1 MPAKKKDP
9 AQEPEKEPVKK
20 VSKPRKAKAVAE
32 SATEIPQ
39 PEIVDQETKKARD
52 NKFRNFLSVYC
63 DDEKTIEAIASQP
76 APDPETFSAF
86 AQNQSNHVL
95 FLMMMK
101 TIRDSILSET
111 GIAPEQQGSEEKILA
126 KLERPEKYQL
136 YKQLLL
142 LADNPQK
149 LSDSDFFDSLFVA
162 FVKSISPDLDENQI
176 MHGEREEL
184 IRHLPIMRSRI
195 PEKHMIPNNKLINSL
210 QSGELFNEAV
220 DMVVMNRGK
229 KSEITTAVKIT
240 YRKDGAYLPAD
251 YTEFDRSVMDAV
263 LSQYEFG
270 ENSGNIVFTPQLIY
284 RTMTYKKDSETPS
297 QKQIEAIVASIEKM
311 RFMEVE
317 IDATEEMK
325 EWMKGQNLEFTD
337 DVETKFSGYIL
348 PVNMVSVRHQ
358 GKTIKAYQ
366 MIHEPA
372 IYSYA
377 KARKQL
383 LTCNAEHLNIREVD
397 AKTGKITPI
406 SVPLSEKRIEIVN
419 YVLRRIL
426 VMQHDRKNHINRQSN
441 VILLDTI
448 FKDVRLEGI
457 SRNQSM
463 DYRQFIVKVLTYYRA
478 LNSISNFEE
487 KKEGR
492 KITGFIIEL

>member
-1 MPAKKKDP
+1 
-9 AQEPEKEPVKK
+9 
-20 VSKPRKAKAVAE
+20 
-32 SATEIPQ
+32 
-39 PEIVDQETKKARD
+39 
-52 NKFRNFLSVYC
+52 
-63 DDEKTIEAIASQP
+63 
-76 APDPETFSAF
+76 
-86 AQNQSNHVL
+86 
-95 FLMMMK
+95 MMMK

-126 KLERPEKYQL
+126 KLERPEKYHL

-325 EWMKGQNLEFTD
+325 EWMKGQNMEFTD
-337 DVETKFSGYIL
+337 DVATKFSGYIL

-383 LTCNAEHLNIREVD
+383 LTCNAELLNIREID
-397 AKTGKITPI
+397 AKSG
-406 SVPLSEKRIEIVN
+406 N
-419 YVLRRIL
+419 IL
-426 VMQHDRKNHINRQSN
+426 
-441 VILLDTI
+441 
-448 FKDVRLEGI
+448 
-457 SRNQSM
+457 
-463 DYRQFIVKVLTYYRA
+463 
-478 LNSISNFEE
+478 
-487 KKEGR
+487 
-492 KITGFIIEL
+492 